1 MRDRDGGAS
10 LEVMSD
16 SHTILRIEHRVPDY
30 DQWKQAFDNDPV
42 GRERM
47 GVRRYRV
54 LRPLDDPNYVM
65 VDVEFG
71 SRREAE
77 DLLAAMREIWSRDG
91 HRVSAGQQ
99 ARIAEAVERREY

>member
-1 MRDRDGGAS
+1 
-10 LEVMSD
+10 MSD

-54 LRPLDDPNYVM
+54 LRSLDDPN
-65 VDVEFG
+65 
-71 SRREAE
+71 
-77 DLLAAMREIWSRDG
+77 
-91 HRVSAGQQ
+91 
-99 ARIAEAVERREY
+99 